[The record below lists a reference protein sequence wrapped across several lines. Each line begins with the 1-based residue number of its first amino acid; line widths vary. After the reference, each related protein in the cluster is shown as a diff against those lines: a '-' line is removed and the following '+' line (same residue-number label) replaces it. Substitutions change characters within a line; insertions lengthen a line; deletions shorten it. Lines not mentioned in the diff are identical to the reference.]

1 MSWRSLA
8 LRSLAGV
15 SALAFGALTLS
26 ALPQHGPSGAPR
38 HRSGAEE
45 FRPEPLTP
53 FEKNLLAR
61 ARTAGAVH
69 EDEAPPP
76 ADNNARGLRLES
88 GKAAI
93 VNLAV
98 RERKYGISLDG
109 TGDVLIKNFTFIDR
123 RSKDAYGSG
132 LIVGQKQAVK
142 GETWLSNAWIDL
154 KEPGPNPDYKTANNE
169 AITVERGNGPV
180 NVRRTVLIGAEES
193 GLDNKGDVRM
203 DASFIASGHRP
214 VRIWNGA
221 SLVLANS
228 TVLAFPEFAGFW
240 FGGGEGVARLDYYNC
255 RFGRVGDR
263 AGDLSDRIPDW
274 MIAHDEDDPV
284 EIRIKRLGKDPFNR
298 NPEGF
303 WVPAGTPLP
312 SGYLADRR

>member
-1 MSWRSLA
+1 MNWRSSA
-8 LRSLAGV
+8 FRSLTGA
-15 SALAFGALTLS
+15 SALAFGALALS
-26 ALPQHGPSGAPR
+26 ALAQPGSVAPR
-38 HRSGAEE
+38 YQAGAEE
-45 FRPEPLTP
+45 FRAEPLTP
-53 FEKNLLAR
+53 FEKNLLTRAR
-61 ARTAGAVH
+61 ASGAVH
-69 EDEAPPP
+69 ENETPPP

-132 LIVGQKQAVK
+132 LIVGQKEAAK

-154 KEPGPNPDYKTANNE
+154 RETGPNPDYKLANNE
-169 AITVERGNGPV
+169 AISVERGNRPV
-180 NVRRTVLIGAEES
+180 NVRRAVLIGAEES

-221 SLVLANS
+221 SLVLVNS

-240 FGGGEGVARLDYYNC
+240 FGGGEGIARLDYYNC

-263 AGDLSDRIPDW
+263 PEDLSDHIPDW

-284 EIRIKRLGKDPFNR
+284 QIKIQRLTKDPLNR
-298 NPEGF
+298 DPGGF
-303 WVPAGTPLP
+303 WVPAGTPAP
-312 SGYLADRR
+312 SGYLARGR